1 MSPED
6 RFLGTKEIFLKD
18 YFYSLACFFLAFNIS
33 IHMYIPFKNSLPYKL
48 DDKVGGGRAI
58 LYSKKQIFISQTP
71 FLGESI
77 KLSFRNFLRKMIRW
91 HTLNFML
98 LLLEDS

>member
-1 MSPED
+1 MSPEY

-18 YFYSLACFFLAFNIS
+18 YFYSLACCFLAFNIS
-33 IHMYIPFKNSLPYKL
+33 IHMYIPFKNSLSYKL
-48 DDKVGGGRAI
+48 DDKVGGGAI
-58 LYSKKQIFISQTP
+58 SYSKKQIFISQTP

-91 HTLNFML
+91 HTLNLML